1 LKVEL
6 LQNAAITER
15 LSGYWR
21 VKIADE
27 IPSTQSELKKLNP
40 INWDLLAAEFQSAG
54 RGRLD
59 RTFEAAKSA
68 SLLFSFYI
76 EPKRNKNDWGFIPL
90 IAGAST
96 ASVINKLSKSD
107 KYSCKWPNDILAED
121 KKIAGLLAETFGQG
135 VIIGIGINVTLSGD
149 DLPTPFASSILI
161 QSGITLDRNFLLAE
175 ICNEFRERFEEWDS
189 GADLTSYYSNL
200 SATLNKKVRVIQPSG
215 ELSGV
220 AAKISASGSLIL
232 DSGEEVTV
240 GDLLHLRD

>member
-6 LQNAAITER
+6 LQIAAITDR

-40 INWDLLAAEFQSAG
+40 ENWDLLAAEFQSAG

-59 RTFEAAKSA
+59 RTFEAPKSV

-76 EPKRNKNDWGFIPL
+76 EPKRDKNDWGFIPL
-90 IAGAST
+90 IAGASSAKT
-96 ASVINKLSKSD
+96 INKLSSSS
-107 KYSCKWPNDILAED
+107 KYSCKWPNDILVGD
-121 KKIAGLLAETFGQG
+121 KKIAGLLAETFGDG
-135 VIIGIGINVTLSGD
+135 VIIGIGINVTMED
-149 DLPTPFASSILI
+149 DQLPTPFASSILLESDI
-161 QSGITLDRNFLLAE
+161 ALDRNLLLAE
-175 ICNEFRERFEEWDS
+175 FCNEFKKSFEDWDS
-189 GADLTSYYSNL
+189 GSDLTNYYCEV

-215 ELSGV
+215 ELSGI
-220 AAKISASGSLIL
+220 ASRISKSGSLIL
-232 DSGEEVTV
+232 ESGEEVTV